1 MAAIGAHWVE
11 FFLPV
16 EERLRGLDNVK
27 QLWLGIY
34 VFMYFF
40 KIYTDNTHFNTC
52 KTKYWGIQII
62 FLIFGHLIA
71 KKDY

>member
-40 KIYTDNTHFNTC
+40 
-52 KTKYWGIQII
+52 
-62 FLIFGHLIA
+62 
-71 KKDY
+71 